1 MAKSKLSFPSVSE
14 AVKSIKRGNLLPI
27 YFFFGEDSFSIDT
40 SVSALSEAVKP
51 HIASEFDKET
61 FYGDEKPLS
70 DIIDFASAF
79 PFGSEKKFI
88 IYKEF
93 EKVRDKKNLRPYIE
107 SPSDFTVLLII
118 HNGSIQNPDTVLYR
132 TLLENGFIFEAK
144 ELKGKNLINWL
155 IDYCEANKK
164 TLGPENAQ
172 ILVDIVGEN
181 RSMLEAQLDKIFT
194 FVGDKPEIILDD
206 IRTLSSELKEYSIF
220 DLQDAIARKDKARAM
235 KLAFNLLEK
244 GQEPTFIIHMLTRYF
259 TGLARVNEMTELKM
273 NEYAAARIVGTHP
286 YYYKGYKLARRAYS
300 DKDLFQAS
308 RALLKADLA
317 IKTTSADN
325 KSIVSVLI
333 SEMFN

>member
-1 MAKSKLSFPSVSE
+1 MAKSKLKFPSVSE
-14 AVKSIKRGNLLPI
+14 AVKNIKRRNLQPI

-40 SVSALSEAVKP
+40 SVNALNEAMKS
-51 HIASEFDKET
+51 HIASDFDKET

-70 DIIDFASAF
+70 EIIDFASAF

-93 EKVRDKKNLRPYIE
+93 EKVRDKKDLLPYIE

-132 TLLENGFIFEAK
+132 TLLENDFIYEAK
-144 ELKGKNLINWL
+144 ELKGGNLISWL
-155 IDYCEANKK
+155 VDYCEENKK
-164 TLGPENAQ
+164 MLKAENAQ

-194 FVGDKPEIILDD
+194 FIGDKPEILLDD
-206 IRTLSSELKEYSIF
+206 IRSLSSALKEYSIF
-220 DLQDAIARKDKARAM
+220 DLQDAIAKKDKARAM

-244 GQEPTFIIHMLTRYF
+244 GKEPTFIIHMLTRYF
-259 TGLARVNEMTELKM
+259 TGLARVNEMTEQKM
-273 NEYAAARIVGTHP
+273 NDYAAARIVGTHP
-286 YYYKGYKLARRAYS
+286 YYYKNYKLARRAYS
-300 DKDLFQAS
+300 DRDLFHAS
-308 RALLKADLA
+308 RALMKADLA
-317 IKTTSADN
+317 VKTTSADS
-325 KSIVSVLI
+325 KAIVSVLI

>member
-40 SVSALSEAVKP
+40 SVSALREAVKP

-194 FVGDKPEIILDD
+194 FIGDKPEIILDD

>member
-1 MAKSKLSFPSVSE
+1 MAKSKLRFPSVSE
-14 AVKSIKRGNLLPI
+14 AAKSIKRGNLLPV

-40 SVSALSEAVKP
+40 TVSALSEAVKP
-51 HIASEFDKET
+51 YIASDFDKET

-70 DIIDFASAF
+70 DVIDFASAF
-79 PFGSEKKFI
+79 PFGSQKKYI

-93 EKVRDKKNLRPYIE
+93 DKVRDKKDLLPYVE

-118 HNGSIQNPDTVLYR
+118 HNGSIQNADTALYR
-132 TLLENGFIFEAK
+132 TLLENDFIYEAK
-144 ELKGKNLINWL
+144 ELKGNNLINWL
-155 IDYCEANKK
+155 TDYCESNKK
-164 TLGPENAQ
+164 MLRAENAQ

-194 FVGDKPEIILDD
+194 FIGDKPEISFDD
-206 IRTLSSELKEYSIF
+206 IRALSSALKEYSIF
-220 DLQDAIARKDKARAM
+220 DLQDAIAKKDKARAM
-235 KLAFNLLEK
+235 KLAFNLLEN

-259 TGLARVNEMTELKM
+259 TGLAQVNEMTELKM
-273 NEYAAARIVGTHP
+273 NDYAAARIVGTHP
-286 YYYKGYKLARRAYS
+286 YYYKDYKLARRVYS
-300 DKDLFQAS
+300 DKDLLRAS
-308 RALLKADLA
+308 HALLKADLA

>member
-40 SVSALSEAVKP
+40 SVSALREAVKP

-93 EKVRDKKNLRPYIE
+93 EKVRDKKNLQPYIE

-194 FVGDKPEIILDD
+194 FIGDKPEIILDD

>member
-118 HNGSIQNPDTVLYR
+118 HNGSIQNPDTVFYR

-194 FVGDKPEIILDD
+194 FIGDKPEIILDD

>member
-1 MAKSKLSFPSVSE
+1 MAKSKFNFPSVSE
-14 AVKSIKRGNLLPI
+14 AVKSIKQRNILPV

-40 SVSALSEAVKP
+40 SVSALNEAMKP
-51 HIASEFDKET
+51 FITSDFDKET
-61 FYGDEKPLS
+61 FYGDEKPLL

-93 EKVRDKKNLRPYIE
+93 EKVRDKKNLLPYVE
-107 SPSDFTVLLII
+107 SPSDFTVLLIV

-132 TLLENGFIFEAK
+132 TLLDNDFIYEAK

-164 TLGPENAQ
+164 ALRTENAQ
-172 ILVDIVGEN
+172 MLVDIAGEN

-194 FVGDKPEIILDD
+194 FIGDKPEINLDD
-206 IRTLSSELKEYSIF
+206 IKALSSSLKEYSIF
-220 DLQDAIARKDKARAM
+220 DLQNAIAKKDKARAM

-244 GQEPTFIIHMLTRYF
+244 GQETTFIIHMLTRYF
-259 TGLARVNEMTELKM
+259 TGLARVNEMTEKKM
-273 NEYAAARIVGTHP
+273 NDYAAARIVGTHP
-286 YYYKGYKLARRAYS
+286 YYYKDYKLARRAYS

-308 RALLKADLA
+308 RALLKADMA
-317 IKTTSADN
+317 VKTTSADS
-325 KSIVSVLI
+325 KSIVSILI